1 MRTFETIMRVMSI
14 VVIFTLGVL
23 LLCEVDNAKAL
34 PEYSTL
40 FFWLYATL
48 GTAFLLMGL
57 YGTYR
62 EVTCVLRNKGLLK

>member
-1 MRTFETIMRVMSI
+1 MKTFETIMRLLSI
-14 VVIFTLGVL
+14 VVMFALGVL
-23 LLCEVDNAKAL
+23 LLCEIDNAKAL

-40 FFWLYATL
+40 FFWLYVTL
-48 GTAFLLMGL
+48 GTAFLLMGM

>member
-14 VVIFTLGVL
+14 VAVFTLGVL
-23 LLCEVDNAKAL
+23 LLCEIDNAKAL

-40 FFWLYATL
+40 FLWLYATL
-48 GTAFLLMGL
+48 GTAFLLMGM
-57 YGTYR
+57 YATYR

>member
-1 MRTFETIMRVMSI
+1 MKTFETIMRVMSI

-23 LLCEVDNAKAL
+23 LLCEIDKINGL

-48 GTAFLLMGL
+48 GTAFLLMGI
-57 YGTYR
+57 YATYR
-62 EVTCVLRNKGLLK
+62 EVTCVLRNKGLIK